1 MHRICTRSLKK
12 KENKESIDY
21 RGILGNLEY
30 MFLFPI
36 SKEPKSFTLQLVVP
50 IKEVGPKSKVE
61 RSRRLKEELV
71 SYVNLM
77 ACHDFPSGN
86 NCCASFVLL
95 RKTTATM
102 ISVSFPMEKIREKI
116 RERIIGLCPIR
127 HVGLQGSKLF

>member
-21 RGILGNLEY
+21 RGILENLEY

-36 SKEPKSFTLQLVVP
+36 YKEPKSFTLQLVVP

-61 RSRRLKEELV
+61 RSCRLKEELV

-77 ACHDFPSGN
+77 ACHARGF
-86 NCCASFVLL
+86 A
-95 RKTTATM
+95 R
-102 ISVSFPMEKIREKI
+102 
-116 RERIIGLCPIR
+116 
-127 HVGLQGSKLF
+127 

>member
-1 MHRICTRSLKK
+1 MLRIWNRSLKK

-21 RGILGNLEY
+21 RGILDNLEY

-61 RSRRLKEELV
+61 RSRPLKEELV

-77 ACHDFPSGN
+77 ACHARGF
-86 NCCASFVLL
+86 A
-95 RKTTATM
+95 R
-102 ISVSFPMEKIREKI
+102 
-116 RERIIGLCPIR
+116 
-127 HVGLQGSKLF
+127 Q